1 MQPFLLISPLNAT
14 NQGLREVYQSD
25 YGILYQGD
33 CLNFLRV
40 IPDSSVDIVFADPP
54 FNLGKNYDKGVND
67 QRKSDEYLAWS
78 RQWISE
84 CIRVLKPGGSLFIF
98 NLPKWCIE
106 YGAYLN
112 QQEMN
117 FRHWIACRMPKA
129 FPRGQRMSPAHY
141 GLLYYTKG
149 EPAVFN
155 KVYTPIQVCRHCGG
169 EIRDYGGH
177 RKKLNP
183 KGINLMDVWDA
194 PEDVWEDTASSDTNE
209 ILWTLSDEMWT
220 DIPPVRHRQHK
231 KRGANELAPIM
242 LERIIA
248 MGSNPGQVA
257 LDPFGGSG
265 TTFYAA
271 QKLQRYWLGTEIG
284 DTEPAVKR
292 LTKLAKG
299 QVEDWES
306 ARGKKKVQTKP
317 KESTQLELF
326 SCTDCKPDT
335 CATQPF
341 Q

>member
-1 MQPFLLISPLNAT
+1 M
-14 NQGLREVYQSD
+14 
-25 YGILYQGD
+25 
-33 CLNFLRV
+33 
-40 IPDSSVDIVFADPP
+40 
-54 FNLGKNYDKGVND
+54 
-67 QRKSDEYLAWS
+67 KSEEYLAWS
-78 RQWISE
+78 NQWLSE
-84 CIRVLKPGGSLFIF
+84 SIRVLKEGGSLFVF

-106 YGAYLN
+106 YGAFLN
-112 QQEMN
+112 REGML

-183 KGINLMDVWDA
+183 KGINFMDVLDA
-194 PEDVWEDTASSDTNE
+194 PEEVWEDTSAIDASET
-209 ILWTLSDEMWT
+209 LWTLTEEMWT

-248 MGSNPGQVA
+248 MASNPGQVVI
-257 LDPFGGSG
+257 DPFGGSG

-271 QKLQRYWLGTEIG
+271 EKLHRYWLGIEIG
-284 DTEPAVKR
+284 DIEPAVQR
-292 LTKLAKG
+292 LTHLENG
-299 QVEDWES
+299 YVEDWES
-306 ARGKKKVQTKP
+306 ARGKKQVKSQQ
-317 KESTQLELF
+317 KETTQLEIF
-326 SCTDCKPDT
+326 SNL
-335 CATQPF
+335 
-341 Q
+341 

>member
-1 MQPFLLISPLNAT
+1 MPPIRLISPLRAN
-14 NQGLREVYQSD
+14 NQELIEVYQSE

-33 CLNFLRV
+33 CLKFINV
-40 IPDSSVDIVFADPP
+40 IPDACVDIVFADPP
-54 FNLGKNYDKGVND
+54 FNLGKDYGKGVND
-67 QRKSDEYLAWS
+67 KIKDEDYLKWS
-78 RQWISE
+78 KQWLCES
-84 CIRVLKPGGSLFIF
+84 IRVLKPGGSLFVF

-112 QQEMN
+112 QKGML

-129 FPRGQRMSPAHY
+129 FPRGNKMSPAHY

-155 KVYTPIQVCRHCGG
+155 KVYTPIQVCRHCGK

-183 KGINLMDVWDA
+183 KGINLMDIWDT
-194 PEDVWEDTASSDTNE
+194 PEDVWEDVDAGDNSEENFWSE
-209 ILWTLSDEMWT
+209 LEEMWA
-220 DIPPVRHRQHK
+220 DIPPVRHPQHK

-248 MGSNPGQVA
+248 MASNPGQIVI
-257 LDPFGGSG
+257 DPFGGSG

-271 QKLQRYWLGTEIG
+271 QKLNRYWLGTEIG

-292 LTKLAKG
+292 LTDLANG
-299 QVEDWES
+299 NIEEWES
-306 ARGKKKVQTKP
+306 ARGKKKVKNNLQN
-317 KESTQLELF
+317 STQLDLF
-326 SCTDCKPDT
+326 SSM
-335 CATQPF
+335 
-341 Q
+341 